1 MQRRT
6 DRVTILGAA
15 RLGALNKCCVLCWWG
30 RAVGPPA
37 VKTRRSS
44 LTGNPLT
51 RYRLFVAR
59 LNPHKTRVPQPHPRI
74 LGSDRTDLL
83 TRAGKRKAAI
93 ILSHG

>member
-37 VKTRRSS
+37 VKMRRSS
-44 LTGNPLT
+44 LTGNP
-51 RYRLFVAR
+51 
-59 LNPHKTRVPQPHPRI
+59 
-74 LGSDRTDLL
+74 L